1 MFKRGIISIVFI
13 IFLFPLLF
21 SCSSGSGSS
30 SSGGIQ
36 HIYEDSSDRVVQVSG
51 IKIASNYIELVKEAD
66 VDLQYNISAVAQP
79 QNAENKALHYTSSD
93 PKIAEVSSDGIV
105 AIKDFG
111 KFNVTIQ
118 SEARQDIRQQVDFYV
133 RENILTKID
142 VENNPLSF
150 FGAYSI
156 FQYGIDK
163 EPDTNIGGSLSINMD
178 RNEENP
184 VEVKLL
190 FNGLDMPVSI
200 DIENLSDMSY
210 EQASVS
216 LFSYFQGVVKSDDKA
231 IVKLKADENSSL
243 IDNGILQAGQTLYL
257 SLKKEYDLV
266 PGQASHVQDISV
278 SVTDIQVNDVHKLD
292 RRTSTAYTLKPIVL
306 PVNASN
312 KAVTY
317 STSNSKVA
325 KVSPTGVVTALN
337 EGSANIIVKSVSN
350 DEVIGTTAFTVIDST
365 VRVKDIVF
373 EKIDETVYIGNPVTV
388 QAVAQPDNATYKD
401 IFYYSK
407 NPLVATVNSA
417 TGQVIPRRKGTVEI
431 VAVSDKGSFDETIT
445 LTVDVKHQAEP
456 VKSIVNI
463 PSKLELSLE
472 SSKTVQLNGKAVPT
486 YADDTTLIYKAD
498 ESGCVSVDGG
508 GLVTALKVGTGK
520 VTVSSSKYPD
530 VKKDIEIAVREK
542 EEKIFVSEIKV
553 NEAPSTLYIGHTDH
567 TIIPE
572 RVPANANV
580 EHELTVSV
588 DDNSIVRIEQQNDN
602 YKIVPLQEGSVIIT
616 LKTANGVEQEVHFNV
631 KKVMNV
637 KGYYTIDKVEYTL
650 ADKTE
655 SFTPEKDKLQGEFAI
670 NLLEDKYTVQGRLQ
684 YTPANPLVS
693 YAFNNYRYIYE
704 NKEIMLDTADKYSTQ
719 TKEIL
724 SAQNIKVTGANTIEY
739 TYTKDSFK
747 AVVYLTKVNDEVKEI
762 SDRTMY
768 MTPVDMYKDPY
779 SARGY
784 YEMTWFYGNSFNNK
798 WLERYPA
805 IYSTNKSEMPTSS
818 WIGTVYHKEC
828 PSIGGWAACYGGG
841 GGANGSVTNYKGAFV
856 VNIDETGD
864 STSISSIM
872 KVQMQ
877 GHQNFNLQ
885 GWAKYMHASFDK
897 FGIWR
902 EQENAKIVNVNTNAA
917 VITNSGNDGSKGASI
932 AYSWF
937 PNNVMEYE
945 VFLDL
950 NFNFRFLYKAVKKSD
965 RYIDLPTDKFVSD
978 DVSDRT
984 PPEIPDL
991 AKIVPVE
998 AFTGSVTAIE

>member
-1 MFKRGIISIVFI
+1 MFKRGIIFIVLLS
-13 IFLFPLLF
+13 FLFPLLF

-36 HIYEDSSDRVVQVSG
+36 HIYEDSSDTAVQVSG

-111 KFNVTIQ
+111 SFNVTIQ

-156 FQYGIDK
+156 FQYGVDK

-210 EQASVS
+210 EQAGVS

-243 IDNGILQAGQTLYL
+243 IDNDILQAGQTLYL

-266 PGQASHVQDISV
+266 PGQASHVQDIPV

-292 RRTSTAYTLKPIVL
+292 RRTSTAYTLKPTVL

-373 EKIDETVYIGNPVTV
+373 EKMNETIYIGSPVTV
-388 QAVAQPDNATYKD
+388 KATALPDNATYKD

-431 VAVSDKGSFDETIT
+431 VAVSDKGSIDKTIT